1 MMAICWR
8 AMAARAIE
16 GEIDRLYQLPPEEFT
31 AARNALAKGAGADAA
46 RIRALTKPPIG
57 AWAVNQLYRE
67 DADTWNAL
75 IEASENARRA
85 HRAVLSGKNAD
96 VRAANKVHDE
106 AADRALKAT
115 LALLARAGHPATDAT
130 KHAIGTTLRALPA
143 EDAPGRLTRMLQPAG
158 FETLAGLSVMA
169 GADRPAKAAKAAST
183 PPARPASPAAER
195 PVRSKADVKA
205 LTQARQEAAASARAL
220 RDAENAARREE
231 FERVRT
237 EREETRAAD
246 AAEKAREAAARA
258 AEELEQAEA
267 AAATAVDAR
276 KQAATRARE
285 SQQEVTAA
293 RKHADT
299 AAKQVAA
306 LEKSG
311 SGRR

>member
-1 MMAICWR
+1 
-8 AMAARAIE
+8 MAARAIE
-16 GEIDRLYQLPPEEFT
+16 GEIDRLYQRPPEEFT

-57 AWAVNQLYRE
+57 AWAVNQLYWE

-75 IEASENARRA
+75 IAASENARRA

-115 LALLARAGHPATDAT
+115 LALLAKAGHPATDAT
-130 KHAIGTTLRALPA
+130 KHAISTTLRALPA

-169 GADRPAKAAKAAST
+169 GADRPAKQAKAAS
-183 PPARPASPAAER
+183 PPPRAASPAAEG
-195 PVRSKADVKA
+195 PTRSKADVKA
-205 LTQARQEAAASARAL
+205 LTQARQEAAAAARAL

-231 FERVRT
+231 FERVRS

-246 AAEKAREAAARA
+246 AVEKAREAAARA

-267 AAATAVDAR
+267 AAKRAVDAR

-285 SQQEVTAA
+285 SQQELTAA
-293 RKHADT
+293 RKHAEAT
-299 AAKQVAA
+299 ARQVAA
-306 LEKSG
+306 LEKTAG
-311 SGRR
+311 GAR